1 MENNFKSRKKK
12 DRLLISLVY
21 LSAIITVGLLLVI
34 VGFIFIKGIG
44 KINLSFL
51 FADYSASGNGGI
63 LPMIITTVYM
73 VLVAILVATPIG
85 ILASVYL
92 QEYAKQGKVVRVIRF
107 ATECLAGIPSI
118 VYGLF
123 GGIFFVVA
131 LKLQYSILSGGL
143 TVAIIILPTIIRSTE
158 EALKTVPSTY
168 REASLG
174 LGATKFQ
181 TLYKV
186 ILPSAIPGILSG
198 VILSIGRVIG
208 ESAAI
213 LLTAGTVAKMPLTVF
228 DSARTL
234 TVHAYLLTK
243 ETGDI
248 QTACGVGIV
257 LIVIVFGLNTIAKL
271 VAKKLNKANY

>member
-1 MENNFKSRKKK
+1 MENNLKSRKTK

-107 ATECLAGIPSI
+107 ATECLGIPSI

-143 TVAIIILPTIIRSTE
+143 TVAIIILSTIIRSTE

>member
-1 MENNFKSRKKK
+1 MRKFKENILKI
-12 DRLLISLVY
+12 LLY
-21 LSAIITVGLLLVI
+21 LSALITVGILVFI
-34 VGFIFIKGIG
+34 IGFIFLKGY
-44 KINLSFL
+44 KLINFNYL
-51 FADYSASGNGGI
+51 FGEYKPSGGGGI
-63 LPMIITTVYM
+63 KPFIISTLYTIGLS
-73 VLVAILVATPIG
+73 LVIATPIG
-85 ILASVYL
+85 VLAAVYL

-271 VAKKLNKANY
+271 VAKRLNKANY

>member
-1 MENNFKSRKKK
+1 MENNLKARKKK
-12 DRLLISLVY
+12 DNLLVSLVY
-21 LSAIITVGLLLVI
+21 LSAIITVGLLVVI
-34 VGFIFIKGIG
+34 VGFIFIKGMA
-44 KINLSFL
+44 KISPNFL

-63 LPMIITTVYM
+63 LPMIMTTVYM
-73 VLVAILVATPIG
+73 VLVSILVATPIG
-85 ILASVYL
+85 ILAAVYL
-92 QEYAKQGKVVRVIRF
+92 QEYAKQGKLVRVIRF

-158 EALKTVPSTY
+158 EALKTVPDTY

-198 VILSIGRVIG
+198 VS
-208 ESAAI
+208 
-213 LLTAGTVAKMPLTVF
+213 
-228 DSARTL
+228 
-234 TVHAYLLTK
+234 Y
-243 ETGDI
+243 
-248 QTACGVGIV
+248 Q
-257 LIVIVFGLNTIAKL
+257 
-271 VAKKLNKANY
+271 

>member
-1 MENNFKSRKKK
+1 MENNLKARKKK
-12 DRLLISLVY
+12 DNLLVSLVY
-21 LSAIITVGLLLVI
+21 LSAIITVGLLVVI
-34 VGFIFIKGIG
+34 VGFIFIKGIA
-44 KINLSFL
+44 KISPNFL

-63 LPMIITTVYM
+63 LPMIMTTVYM
-73 VLVAILVATPIG
+73 VLVSILVATPIG
-85 ILASVYL
+85 ILAAVYL
-92 QEYAKQGKVVRVIRF
+92 QEYAKQGKLVRVIRF

-158 EALKTVPSTY
+158 EALKTVPDGY
-168 REASLG
+168 REASLA
-174 LGATKFQ
+174 LGSTKFQ

-186 ILPSAIPGILSG
+186 VLPSAIPGILSG
-198 VILSIGRVIG
+198 VILSVGRVVG

-213 LLTAGTVAKMPLTVF
+213 LLTAGTVAQMPGGIF
-228 DSARTL
+228 DSARNL

-243 ETGDI
+243 EKGDI
-248 QTACGVGIV
+248 ASAASIGIV
-257 LIVIVFGLNTIAKL
+257 LIFIVLFLNTVAKF
-271 VAKKLNKANY
+271 VAKKLNKATY

>member
-1 MENNFKSRKKK
+1 MENNLKVRKKK
-12 DRLLISLVY
+12 DNLLVSLVY
-21 LSAIITVGLLLVI
+21 LSAIITVGLLVVI
-34 VGFIFIKGIG
+34 VGFIFIKGIA
-44 KINLSFL
+44 KISPNFL

-63 LPMIITTVYM
+63 LPMIMTTVYM
-73 VLVAILVATPIG
+73 VLVSILVATPIG
-85 ILASVYL
+85 ILAAVYL
-92 QEYAKQGKVVRVIRF
+92 QEYAKQGKLVRVIRF

-118 VYGLF
+118 VY
-123 GGIFFVVA
+123 
-131 LKLQYSILSGGL
+131 GGL

-158 EALKTVPSTY
+158 EALKTVPDTY

-186 ILPSAIPGILSG
+186 ILTSAIPGILSG

-248 QTACGVGIV
+248 QTACGVGLV
-257 LIVIVFGLNTIAKL
+257 LIVIVFALNTIAKL